1 MTDGVKLN
9 FINPPA
15 IAAPTGYSHVVEV
28 VSGRMVYISG
38 QVPLDSSGNL
48 VGAGDL
54 EAQTRQ
60 VFENLKAA
68 LAAVGGDF
76 NNVAKFT
83 YFLLDA
89 SQLQIVRTVRNEYIN
104 TANPP
109 ASSLIEVRR
118 LFRDDILIEIEV
130 VAALPA

>member
-1 MTDGVKLN
+1 MSDGVKLN

-15 IAAPTGYSHVVEV
+15 IAAPTGYTHVVEV

-38 QVPLDSSGNL
+38 QVPLDSAGNL
-48 VGAGDL
+48 VGLGDL

-76 NNVAKFT
+76 NNVVKFT

-89 SQLQIVRTVRNEYIN
+89 SQLQMVRTVRNEYIN